1 MLRRGR
7 YGFVLFTTVMLTVL
21 ALAGPANAQPERHT
35 MFDREDAF
43 AEFVIYD
50 GGCAAART
58 VIQVNVLHTEF
69 RELPAPVE
77 RDVLAGVS
85 ISEFD
90 CDEQFVFSAEGSVD
104 PGVLFDVVGE
114 LQSATIDLTVEVCQT
129 FPEPGDCFPV
139 TIDLEFSGVGPVDRN
154 QDKVQV
160 NEPNCKINITTFTAT
175 RAADVEGTISFEGRT
190 LSVSSA
196 NLTSAGAHLSS
207 ESTNTLVVGTG
218 CIEQ

>member
-7 YGFVLFTTVMLTVL
+7 SGVVLFITVMLPML
-21 ALAGPANAQPERHT
+21 ALADPASAQPERHT

-58 VIQVNVLHTEF
+58 VIQVGVLHTVF
-69 RELPAPVE
+69 RELPGPAE
-77 RDVLAGVS
+77 RDVLAGVA

-90 CDEQFVFSAEGSVD
+90 CDGQFVFSAEGSED
-104 PGVLFDVVGE
+104 PGVLFDVVGT
-114 LQSATIDLTVEVCQT
+114 LQSATVDLTVEVCQT

-139 TIDLEFSGVGPVDRN
+139 AIDLEFSGVGPVDRN
-154 QDKVQV
+154 RDKDHV
-160 NEPNCKINITTFTAT
+160 NEPDCKIIVTTFTAT
-175 RAADVEGTISFEGRT
+175 RTADVDGTISFEGRT

-196 NLTSAGAHLSS
+196 DLTDAGAYLSS
-207 ESTNTLVVGTG
+207 ESTNTLVLGTG
-218 CIEQ
+218 CIER